1 MTAEDWTYR
10 FTERARD
17 ELRSLDDEVAQR
29 VVEKLEEVVNS
40 EFREP
45 PEWLAPLEGLPY
57 HKLKVGD
64 YRAVILVIRDDG
76 VLEVHSVGH
85 RRNVYDRF

>member
-1 MTAEDWTYR
+1 MTEEWTYR

-17 ELRSLDDEVAQR
+17 ELRSLDEDTAER
-29 VVEKLEEVVNS
+29 IVEKLEKVVGS

-45 PEWLAPLEGLPY
+45 PEWLESLEGLPY
-57 HKLKVGD
+57 HKLRVGE
-64 YRAVILVIRDDG
+64 YRAVVLVLRDDG